1 MTLRDASEWVGV
13 VVEIEPNV
21 DEDGEDGVGNEEE
34 LECVVEVKYEDGDSD
49 IINLR
54 TLKFEARVC
63 ADARKNVTRLCWMLQ
78 EHYSKDM
85 IDKVLRQCE
94 GGQSES
100 EDDNEE
106 DEEDATEEK
115 KEERYPLHPA
125 GQPTDTA
132 AELPQLQGGRSKRE
146 RKSVHRFDPQV
157 EGKSDKEKKATG
169 SGKKQ
174 RKA

>member
-1 MTLRDASEWVGV
+1 MR
-13 VVEIEPNV
+13 
-21 DEDGEDGVGNEEE
+21 
-34 LECVVEVKYEDGDSD
+34 
-49 IINLR
+49 
-54 TLKFEARVC
+54 
-63 ADARKNVTRLCWMLQ
+63 
-78 EHYSKDM
+78 
-85 IDKVLRQCE
+85 
-94 GGQSES
+94 GQSES

-146 RKSVHRFDPQV
+146 RKSVDRFDPQV
-157 EGKSDKEKKATG
+157 QGKSDKEKKANG